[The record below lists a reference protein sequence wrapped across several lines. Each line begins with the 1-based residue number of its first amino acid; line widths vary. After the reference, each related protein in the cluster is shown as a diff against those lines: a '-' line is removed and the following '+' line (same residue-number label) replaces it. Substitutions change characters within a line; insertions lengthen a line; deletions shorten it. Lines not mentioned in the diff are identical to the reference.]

1 MQDKGA
7 PKSLI
12 SSLQLTIEDMHALA
26 SVDRL
31 KIAESLRS
39 FEESVKDQIEEEIMN
54 IETEAEKKKKKKR
67 RNKKPKKDTT
77 SL

>member
-1 MQDKGA
+1 M
-7 PKSLI
+7 
-12 SSLQLTIEDMHALA
+12 
-26 SVDRL
+26 